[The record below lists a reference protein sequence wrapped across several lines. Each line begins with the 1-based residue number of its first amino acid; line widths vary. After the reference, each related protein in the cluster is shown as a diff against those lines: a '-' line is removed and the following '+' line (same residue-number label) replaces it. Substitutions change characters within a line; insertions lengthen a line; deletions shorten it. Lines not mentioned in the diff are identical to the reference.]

1 MIMFLL
7 LLMSWMK
14 KKLELVRLD
23 RALLLNWRTPI
34 IAYVGNYY
42 DLYKYH

>member
-1 MIMFLL
+1 MVMFLL

-23 RALLLNWRTPI
+23 RALLLNWGTPI
-34 IAYVGNYY
+34 IAYGGNYD